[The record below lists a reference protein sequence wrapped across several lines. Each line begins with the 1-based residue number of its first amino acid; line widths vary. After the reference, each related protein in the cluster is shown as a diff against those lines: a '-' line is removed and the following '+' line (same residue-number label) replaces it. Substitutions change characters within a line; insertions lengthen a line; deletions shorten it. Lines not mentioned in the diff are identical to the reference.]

1 MNGGGGGGGETDES
15 ADFRRKESFS
25 GGSESLTWQ
34 QHTALTVLSL
44 SPLSPLSSPLSALLT
59 PLSPSL
65 SPFSLLSLP
74 IPDLWLHGVYGCDPG
89 CGERCVGERGGF
101 SVPELPGLGP
111 ACRQLPVLCFPL
123 LLVLRH
129 HSQHRGAHLTL
140 RQVRNTLCQVI
151 SPLCQVIT
159 SLCQVIKPL

>member
-1 MNGGGGGGGETDES
+1 M
-15 ADFRRKESFS
+15 AFWFLQKLYFS
-25 GGSESLTWQ
+25 SWAWHFEIKIRYIHLEVSLIFT
-34 QHTALTVLSL
+34 LSPSL
-44 SPLSPLSSPLSALLT
+44 SPLFLPSLPPFWPFSRLSP
-59 PLSPSL
+59 PSL

-74 IPDLWLHGVYGCDPG
+74 VPDLWLHGVYGCDPG

-159 SLCQVIKPL
+159 SLCQVIKPLWPF